1 MTKIT
6 ISQEIQRYMPSS
18 YRFDCLWAEFFQA
31 SSRWDRWGCQYI
43 ATVDFRTGPVLFEDE
58 NTMSASSR
66 IYMDEDGDL
75 SSHTVWSVLHSFP
88 NLHNNFRFGFWWNKL
103 VLNTVREVS
112 QIKQYLH
119 FLNIFS
125 FLKMFHNAI

>member
-43 ATVDFRTGPVLFEDE
+43 ATVDFRTGPVPFEDA
-58 NTMSASSR
+58 NTISASSR
-66 IYMDEDGDL
+66 IYMDEDEDL

-103 VLNTVREVS
+103 VLNTVREAS